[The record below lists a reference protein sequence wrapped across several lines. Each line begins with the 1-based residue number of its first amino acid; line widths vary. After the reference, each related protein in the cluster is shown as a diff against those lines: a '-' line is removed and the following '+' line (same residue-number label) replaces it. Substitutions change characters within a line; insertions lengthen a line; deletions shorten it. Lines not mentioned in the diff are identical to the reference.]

1 LKYEDRPDYT
11 TLKYLFYNLLI
22 PDDNIY
28 NEFVFDWFDEN
39 EDNKKDD
46 EAIAANSAFDFKK
59 TSNNQNL
66 VTIKI
71 FNFIFFRKENQ
82 TYST

>member
-1 LKYEDRPDYT
+1 L
-11 TLKYLFYNLLI
+11 
-22 PDDNIY
+22 Y

-39 EDNKKDD
+39 EDNKKED

-66 VTIKI
+66 VTIII
-71 FNFIFFRKENQ
+71 FNLNFIRKENQ
-82 TYST
+82 TYLT